1 MKISRLSLDNVRAF
15 KEAEFEFNP
24 GFNLIIGIN
33 GAGKSTALDAIR
45 FCGSHLLSAIQ
56 RLPFRPFG
64 FAIDDIHGD
73 APFAEAS
80 LHVSFDKS
88 KISKILEDDNNEA
101 FVRLREW
108 RTQFATDNMENVDL
122 LRRRIIETTRP
133 NKRLRSQLRDLHEA
147 IAPAD
152 PTYIYPSKDYLI
164 SRARSEPSAP
174 LMIHYSTARSIMNE
188 QAERKS
194 AAGTSQLAYVNALQS
209 NALSLRQFAD
219 WMRAHIELSSERPAS
234 RHLVDG
240 LSAALERFMPGYSN
254 LRPSAKSNSRVDI
267 DINGMTLDVR
277 QLSDG
282 ERSVLALILD
292 IAKRLAQA
300 NPRAYDP
307 LTNAEAVI
315 LIDEID
321 LHLHPQW
328 QRKIVGNLER
338 TFPSC
343 QIIAST
349 HSPQVIGEVA
359 HDKIQIIKDGK
370 VYSPSRSFGI
380 DSSRVLEEVMGTRS
394 RNAEVDYA
402 IGRIAKLIGEGNAEQ
417 ARAAIKKLSAEIGED
432 DPEITRAKTLL
443 DFMEGDA

>member
-1 MKISRLSLDNVRAF
+1 MKVTRLSLDNVRAF
-15 KEAEFEFNP
+15 DEAEFSFNP

-45 FCGSHLLSAIQ
+45 FCGSHLLSAFQ
-56 RLPFRPFG
+56 KMPFKPLGFG
-64 FAIDDIHGD
+64 IDDIHGN
-73 APFAEAS
+73 ALFAEAA
-80 LHVSFDKS
+80 LHLSFGD
-88 KISKILEDDNNEA
+88 EADA

-108 RTQFATDNMENVDL
+108 REQVAAETTENVER
-122 LRRRIIETTRP
+122 LRREILETARP
-133 NKRLRSQLRDLHEA
+133 RDRLRNQLRELQETVS
-147 IAPAD
+147 PAE
-152 PTYIYPSKDYLI
+152 PVFFYPSKNDLKA
-164 SRARSEPSAP
+164 RAIREPSAP

-219 WMRAHIELSSERPAS
+219 WMRAQIELASERLAS

-240 LSAALERFMPGYSN
+240 ISTALERFLPGYSN
-254 LRPSAKSNSRVDI
+254 LRPSAESASRVEI
-267 DINGMTLDVR
+267 DINGTTLDVR

-300 NPRAYDP
+300 NPRLDDP
-307 LTNAEAVI
+307 LTSAHAVI

-328 QRKIVGNLER
+328 QRKIVGNLEK

-343 QIIAST
+343 QFLATT
-349 HSPQVIGEVA
+349 HSPQIVGEVP
-359 HDKIQIIKDGK
+359 HEKIQMIKDGQI
-370 VYSPSRSFGI
+370 YSPSRSFGI
-380 DSSRVLEEVMGTRS
+380 DSSRVLEEVMETDS
-394 RNAEVDYA
+394 RNPTVEKE
-402 IGRIAKLIGEGNAEQ
+402 IGRIARLISDRKTDEAKAAIKMLSDEIGEG
-417 ARAAIKKLSAEIGED
+417 
-432 DPEITRAKTLL
+432 DPEITRARTLL